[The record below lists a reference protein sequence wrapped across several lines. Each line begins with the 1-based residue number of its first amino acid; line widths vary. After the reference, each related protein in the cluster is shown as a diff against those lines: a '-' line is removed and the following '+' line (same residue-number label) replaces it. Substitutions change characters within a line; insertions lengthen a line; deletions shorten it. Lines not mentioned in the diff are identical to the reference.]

1 MVLVI
6 FMSIV
11 IMVKF
16 IFILKKIQKLVMAF
30 TANNVQT
37 LNNNNTTPLIL
48 SQLNA
53 KELEVLLSLIKVST
67 FLGEDVEIIYNMV
80 IKLQNQYLEQ
90 TK

>member
-1 MVLVI
+1 V
-6 FMSIV
+6 
-11 IMVKF
+11 
-16 IFILKKIQKLVMAF
+16 
-30 TANNVQT
+30 
-37 LNNNNTTPLIL
+37 
-48 SQLNA
+48 